1 MIKYTWDIV
10 SLTKRDYPNLD
21 LKDVVVS
28 VQWKRIGTN
37 EKGASYEY
45 LCESPVPPP
54 ADATNFK
61 DLDDVTEEE
70 VVEWVV
76 TNLDPNALSVMDEL
90 IAVKLAEASLSAEV
104 VVPWVKKPK
113 KAKKKGK

>member
-1 MIKYTWDIV
+1 MTKYTWDIL

-28 VQWKRIGTN
+28 VQWKRIGTD
-37 EKGASYEY
+37 EAGRTYEY

-54 ADATNFK
+54 ADPTNFK

-70 VVEWVV
+70 VVAWVEAD
-76 TNLDPNALSVMDEL
+76 LDPDALRGMDEF
-90 IAVKLAEASLSAEV
+90 IAQKLAGASLPQEV